1 MVGPIPHA
9 ICVNTVLGVQWTLLS
24 KMKESDS
31 TTQMD
36 LRILLLSTGSRHQHR
51 DFYILAL
58 KKKSWGPVWGS
69 RKHVSGP
76 LWRGQGLWG
85 SKGFWCLLLWMTSH
99 QAIMFSS
106 FLQIYYSSIKF
117 RLKQTNKA
125 KQKAILPWEHF
136 LGLRINTKPQ
146 KVYYTQS
153 PNGLPPILCPS
164 S

>member
-58 KKKSWGPVWGS
+58 KKKAGDLSEALENMSVDPCGEVKAFGGK
-69 RKHVSGP
+69 RASGV
-76 LWRGQGLWG
+76 
-85 SKGFWCLLLWMTSH
+85 FC
-99 QAIMFSS
+99 
-106 FLQIYYSSIKF
+106 Y
-117 RLKQTNKA
+117 
-125 KQKAILPWEHF
+125 E
-136 LGLRINTKPQ
+136 
-146 KVYYTQS
+146 
-153 PNGLPPILCPS
+153 
-164 S
+164 